1 MNIWYYNYGKSII
14 GLDENTIINN
24 INNEIVF
31 FKKYIFKGLIFEVF
45 KFSFLFLI
53 FELNKIILIKII
65 SFLSI
70 LYYNNISYYFYY
82 VLEII
87 FIFVIKNMQ
96 GIEELENSIRT
107 NNKVRVKEIVIGFFL
122 ILVEHFMLLLIYS
135 IFINFIIN
143 L

>member
-1 MNIWYYNYGKSII
+1 M
-14 GLDENTIINN
+14 
-24 INNEIVF
+24 
-31 FKKYIFKGLIFEVF
+31 
-45 KFSFLFLI
+45 
-53 FELNKIILIKII
+53 LIKII
-65 SFLSI
+65 CFLSF
-70 LYYNNISYYFYY
+70 LYYNNVSYYFYY

-107 NNKVRVKEIVIGFFL
+107 NNKVRVKEIFIGFFL

-135 IFINFIIN
+135 ILINFIIN